1 MTSTFDYDY
10 DYKFGKENEL
20 NVLPLITDFFNRD
33 IKQTTDKYCKYD
45 FYDEKYKYEV
55 KSRRNEHNTFETTLI
70 SFDKMD
76 KNTILL
82 FNFTDGLYYI
92 EYNKKQFEKY
102 EKKYF
107 QRVRPGHTDINK
119 LCIYIPNNEL
129 KLITEYC
136 TELDF

>member
-10 DYKFGKENEL
+10 KYGKENEL
-20 NVLPLITDFFNRD
+20 NILPLITSFFNRD
-33 IKQTTDKYCKYD
+33 IKLTTDKYCKYD
-45 FYDEKYKYEV
+45 FYDTKYKYEV
-55 KSRRNEHNTFETTLI
+55 KSRRNNVNTYHTTLI
-70 SFDKMD
+70 SSDKTD

-102 EKKYF
+102 ENKNF

-119 LCIYIPNNEL
+119 LYVYIPTNEL
-129 KLITEYC
+129 KLIAEYY